1 MEDQLDQLRLT
12 LQELEQELQQ
22 IDHLDDASRERLQEV
37 MESIHDALHR
47 QDTDALQDPSLR
59 ERVDQRKE
67 YLEDTSYPSLT
78 RLLNNLADIL
88 GNSGL

>member
-37 MESIHDALHR
+37 MESINDALHR
-47 QDTDALQDPSLR
+47 QDTAALQDPSLR
-59 ERVDQRKE
+59 ERVDQRNE
-67 YLEDTSYPSLT
+67 HLEDTSYPSLT